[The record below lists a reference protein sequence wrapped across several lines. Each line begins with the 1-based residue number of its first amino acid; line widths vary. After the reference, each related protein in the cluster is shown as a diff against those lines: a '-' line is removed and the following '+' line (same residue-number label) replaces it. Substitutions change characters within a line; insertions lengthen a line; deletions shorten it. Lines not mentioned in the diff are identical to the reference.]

1 MQSMMPLF
9 STRTSYKKT
18 IAKSVDFYF
27 VGDKLIMIMH
37 IKAHYQYV
45 KENDGVADH
54 N

>member
-1 MQSMMPLF
+1 MQSMTPLF
-9 STRTSYKKT
+9 STWTSYKKT
-18 IAKSVDFYF
+18 IYDFYF